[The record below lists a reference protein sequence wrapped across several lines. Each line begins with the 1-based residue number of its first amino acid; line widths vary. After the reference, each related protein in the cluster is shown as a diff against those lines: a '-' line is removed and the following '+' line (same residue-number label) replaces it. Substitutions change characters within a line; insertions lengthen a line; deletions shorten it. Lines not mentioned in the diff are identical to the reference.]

1 MKSNKSIN
9 KSDIII
15 IIIIL
20 YALKMLKV
28 NLFKQ
33 TEYATEHSVTV
44 YQFIIG

>member
-15 IIIIL
+15 IIM